1 VCENPFQSFQT
12 FQPLEPIDRNG
23 SSLLGFALHATVVVR
38 NLMTE
43 AEPHMPKSS
52 VGFVSLVLAILIAV
66 PVFAQLKKIR
76 FSTTSIAVTEL
87 QFRIAQ
93 MKGFY
98 REEGLDLE
106 TLLIRGSVGMQALI
120 GGSVDYASAA
130 GSIIAAGVRGMP
142 VRLVLIV
149 NSKPQFDLVG
159 ATDVKSV
166 QQLKGKVVGISSRGG
181 AVDLLTQLILTQ
193 HGLTPNKDVTSIVI
207 GTPEELATALR
218 TGRIAACLLSPPRQL
233 ILYREGFSRLAYSG
247 DYLTSYPSG
256 GVGATEEKIK
266 NNPAEV
272 FAFVRASLKG
282 LQYYSQHRAESAD
295 IISKYLGVKDRSLA
309 EEVYDLH
316 LSRLG
321 GLAYLDDAWMRGAI
335 DFTKKSLD
343 VHKEIPANQVFDFS
357 FVEKALG
364 RKKN

>member
-1 VCENPFQSFQT
+1 MQK
-12 FQPLEPIDRNG
+12 
-23 SSLLGFALHATVVVR
+23 TVVAVFT
-38 NLMTE
+38 LFLLIF
-43 AEPHMPKSS
+43 ASS
-52 VGFVSLVLAILIAV
+52 RAV
-66 PVFAQLKKIR
+66 AQLKKIH

-130 GSIIAAGVRGMP
+130 GSIIAAGVRGAP
-142 VRLVLIV
+142 VKLVLIV

-159 ATDVKSV
+159 QRDIKSIE
-166 QQLKGKVVGISSRGG
+166 QLKGKVVGISSRGG
-181 AVDLLTQLILTQ
+181 AVDLLTQLILTK

-218 TGRIAACLLSPPRQL
+218 AGVVAACLLSPPRQL

-247 DYLTSYPSG
+247 DYLASYPSG
-256 GVGATEEKIK
+256 GVGATDEKIR

-272 FAFVRASLKG
+272 LGFVRASMKG
-282 LQYYSQHRAESAD
+282 LQYYSQHRAESID
-295 IISKYLGVKDRSLA
+295 IISKYLGVKDLA
-309 EEVYDLH
+309 LAGEVYDLH
-316 LSRLG
+316 LSRIG
-321 GLAYLDDAWMRGAI
+321 GFSYLDEAWMRGAI
-335 DFTKKSLD
+335 DFTKKSLAVTKD
-343 VHKEIPANQVFDFS
+343 IPPSQVFDFS
-357 FVEKALG
+357 FVEKVLG
-364 RKKN
+364 RRKS

>member
-1 VCENPFQSFQT
+1 MSA
-12 FQPLEPIDRNG
+12 
-23 SSLLGFALHATVVVR
+23 LLGSAVGGNRYRPQIEGTERMQMSKKTRAAICSVLLFIFA
-38 NLMTE
+38 
-43 AEPHMPKSS
+43 SS
-52 VGFVSLVLAILIAV
+52 TAS
-66 PVFAQLKKIR
+66 AQLKKIH

-106 TLLIRGSVGMQALI
+106 TILIRGSVGMQALI

-130 GSIIAAGVRGMP
+130 GSIIAAGVRGAP
-142 VRLVLIV
+142 VKLVLIV

-159 ATDVKSV
+159 QPDIKAVP
-166 QQLKGKVVGISSRGG
+166 QLKGKVVGISSRGG

-233 ILYREGFSRLAYSG
+233 ILYREGFSKLGYSG
-247 DYLTSYPSG
+247 DYLASYPSG
-256 GVGATEEKIK
+256 GVGATDEKIRT
-266 NNPAEV
+266 NPTEV
-272 FAFVRASLKG
+272 LAFVRASLKG
-282 LQYYSQHRAESAD
+282 LQYYSQHRTESIE
-295 IISKYLGVKDRSLA
+295 IISKYLGVKDLSLA
-309 EEVYDLH
+309 GEVYDLH

-321 GLAYLDDAWMRGAI
+321 GLNYLEDSWMRGAM
-335 DFTKKSLD
+335 DFTKKSLA
-343 VHKEIPANQVFDFS
+343 VTKEIPPSQVFDFS

-364 RKKN
+364 RRKN